1 VTNLAKRPISEAIR
15 RLAADRKS
23 GDLQV
28 RSSEL
33 NKMVFFDNGQIVFA
47 GSNVKKD
54 RLGEALVSLGHITD
68 QQFDR
73 VSELMKDDT
82 KLRFGDALVKAGVM
96 DKKQVGTAVAS
107 YVAKIVL
114 SLFKLDTGLASFDE
128 RPCSI
133 PIEYMVSLSV
143 HRLLGAGIKTMSNRD
158 LILAGV
164 GDLDR
169 SVRLAEVPPFAFAI
183 KACSAEDVA
192 VLEKAKA
199 PVSVRSLASTAKGLS
214 MSRVRAVYAF
224 LASGILEEA
233 DAQARVAAPHPA
245 VQSDTNSFLLS
256 PMQRE
261 VEVAAKS
268 PVPAEPPPESRP
280 PAPPPE
286 PARDVSGEVE
296 RLIAQANIHLM
307 ISDIPRALQAYADVV
322 ELQPDVVA
330 HRVQLGSMM
339 MRVPQLARQGE
350 RHFAEAIRLDP
361 DNVEAH
367 FQFGL
372 YYKALKVASRAIAEF
387 RTVLRLD
394 PGHELARKE
403 LEASAP
409 RDSVLSTLSKL
420 LK

>member
-73 VSELMKDDT
+73 VSELMKDDR

-233 DAQARVAAPHPA
+233 DAHARVAAPHPA

-268 PVPAEPPPESRP
+268 PVPAEPSPASRP

-296 RLIAQANIHLM
+296 QLLAQANVHLM